1 MIAVLLVKIIIVI
14 IAVVACAFLINKLEE
29 KVSNTMSFREAL
41 ALAELPV
48 VTFYQGDKKLNLLLD
63 TGANISIIDKEVA
76 STINTKET
84 SRVSNI
90 TGIGGSVKGVA
101 IVDIILQYKNNT
113 FEDGFQVT
121 DMSSTF
127 SAIKN
132 ATGVTI
138 HGIIGNKFMQKYKYI
153 LDFDKMIA
161 YSKK

>member
-76 STINTKET
+76 STISTKET
-84 SRVSNI
+84 PRVSKI
-90 TGIGGSVKGVA
+90 TGIGGSVKDVA
-101 IVDIILQYKNNT
+101 IVDIVLQYKNNT
-113 FEDGFQVT
+113 FKDGFQVT

-132 ATGVTI
+132 TTGVTI
-138 HGIIGNKFMQKYKYI
+138 HGIIGNRFMQKYKYI

-161 YSKK
+161 YSRK

>member
-76 STINTKET
+76 STISTKET
-84 SRVSNI
+84 PRVSKI
-90 TGIGGSVKGVA
+90 TGIGGSVKDVA
-101 IVDIILQYKNNT
+101 IVDIILQYKNST
-113 FEDGFQVT
+113 FKDGFQVT

-132 ATGVTI
+132 TTGVTI
-138 HGIIGNKFMQKYKYI
+138 HGIIGNRFMQKYKYI

>member
-76 STINTKET
+76 STISTNET
-84 SRVSNI
+84 PRVSKI
-90 TGIGGSVKGVA
+90 TGIGGSVKDVA
-101 IVDIILQYKNNT
+101 IVDIVLQYKNNT
-113 FEDGFQVT
+113 FKDGFQVT
-121 DMSSTF
+121 DMTPTF

-138 HGIIGNKFMQKYKYI
+138 HGIIGNRFMQKYKYI

>member
-76 STINTKET
+76 STISTKET
-84 SRVSNI
+84 PRVSKI
-90 TGIGGSVKGVA
+90 TGIGGSVKDVA
-101 IVDIILQYKNNT
+101 IVDIVLQYKNNT
-113 FEDGFQVT
+113 FKDGFQVT

-132 ATGVTI
+132 TTGVTI
-138 HGIIGNKFMQKYKYI
+138 HGIIGNRFMQKYKYI

>member
-63 TGANISIIDKEVA
+63 TGANISIIDKKVA
-76 STINTKET
+76 STINTRET
-84 SRVSNI
+84 PRISKI
-90 TGIGGSVKGVA
+90 TGIGGSVKDVA

-113 FEDGFQVT
+113 FKDGFQVT

-127 SAIKN
+127 SAVKN

-138 HGIIGNKFMQKYKYI
+138 HGIIGNRFMQKYKYI

>member
-76 STINTKET
+76 STINTKKT
-84 SRVSNI
+84 PRVSKI
-90 TGIGGSVKGVA
+90 TGIGGSVKDVA
-101 IVDIILQYKNNT
+101 IVDIVLQYKNNT
-113 FEDGFQVT
+113 FKDGFQVT

-132 ATGVTI
+132 TTGVTI
-138 HGIIGNKFMQKYKYI
+138 HGIIGNRFMQKYKYI
-153 LDFDKMIA
+153 LDFNKMIA

>member
-63 TGANISIIDKEVA
+63 TGANISIIDKKVA

-84 SRVSNI
+84 PRVSKI
-90 TGIGGSVKGVA
+90 TGIGGSVKDVA
-101 IVDIILQYKNNT
+101 IVDIVLQYKNNT
-113 FEDGFQVT
+113 FKDGFQVT

>member
-1 MIAVLLVKIIIVI
+1 MIAVLLVKIIVVI
-14 IAVVACAFLINKLEE
+14 IAVVSCAFLINKLEE
-29 KVSNTMSFREAL
+29 KVNNTMSFREAL

-76 STINTKET
+76 NTINTKET
-84 SRVSNI
+84 PRVSKI
-90 TGIGGSVKGVA
+90 TGIGGSVKDVA
-101 IVDIILQYKNNT
+101 IVDIVLQYKNNT
-113 FEDGFQVT
+113 FKDGFQVT

>member
-76 STINTKET
+76 SIINTKET
-84 SRVSNI
+84 PRVSKI
-90 TGIGGSVKGVA
+90 TGIGGSVNDVA
-101 IVDIILQYKNNT
+101 IVDIVLQYKNNT

-132 ATGVTI
+132 TTGVTI

>member
-63 TGANISIIDKEVA
+63 TGANISIIDKKVA
-76 STINTKET
+76 STINTRET
-84 SRVSNI
+84 PRISKI
-90 TGIGGSVKGVA
+90 TGIGGSVNDVA

-121 DMSSTF
+121 DMTSTF
-127 SAIKN
+127 STIKN

-138 HGIIGNKFMQKYKYI
+138 HGVIGNKFMQKYKYI

>member
-1 MIAVLLVKIIIVI
+1 M
-14 IAVVACAFLINKLEE
+14 
-29 KVSNTMSFREAL
+29 
-41 ALAELPV
+41 
-48 VTFYQGDKKLNLLLD
+48 LLD
-63 TGANISIIDKEVA
+63 TGANISIIDKELS

-84 SRVSNI
+84 PRVSKI
-90 TGIGGSVKGVA
+90 TGIGGSVKDVA

-161 YSKK
+161 YSRK

>member
-76 STINTKET
+76 STISTKET
-84 SRVSNI
+84 PRVSKI
-90 TGIGGSVKGVA
+90 TGIGGSVKDVA

-161 YSKK
+161 YSRK

>member
-76 STINTKET
+76 STISTKET
-84 SRVSNI
+84 PRVSKI
-90 TGIGGSVKGVA
+90 TGIGGSVKDVA
-101 IVDIILQYKNNT
+101 IVDIVLQYKNNT
-113 FEDGFQVT
+113 FKDGFQVT
-121 DMSSTF
+121 DMTPTF

>member
-84 SRVSNI
+84 PRVSKI
-90 TGIGGSVKGVA
+90 TGIGGSVKDVA
-101 IVDIILQYKNNT
+101 IVDIVLQYKNNT
-113 FEDGFQVT
+113 FKDGFQVT

-132 ATGVTI
+132 ATGVTV

>member
-63 TGANISIIDKEVA
+63 TGANISIIDKKVA

-84 SRVSNI
+84 PRVSKI
-90 TGIGGSVKGVA
+90 TGIGGSVKDVA
-101 IVDIILQYKNNT
+101 IVDITLQYKNNT

-121 DMSSTF
+121 DMTSTF

>member
-76 STINTKET
+76 NTINTKET
-84 SRVSNI
+84 PRVSKI
-90 TGIGGSVKGVA
+90 TGIGGSVKDVA
-101 IVDIILQYKNNT
+101 IVDIVLQYKNNT
-113 FEDGFQVT
+113 FKDGFQVT

>member
-63 TGANISIIDKEVA
+63 TGANISIIDKKVA
-76 STINTKET
+76 STINTRET
-84 SRVSNI
+84 PRISKI
-90 TGIGGSVKGVA
+90 TGIGGSVKDVA

-113 FEDGFQVT
+113 FKDGFQVT

-161 YSKK
+161 YSRK